1 MTDSEEIDTFL
12 IVDDSGTARMIIK
25 QCIEI
30 AGFRNRSFIEACN
43 GKEAWQ
49 ILQQASVD
57 MIITDLNMP
66 ELDGRMLLELIK
78 ATPELASIP
87 VIVVTSASNPAR
99 EAELIGL
106 GAIAVIGK
114 PVSPASMYK
123 TLAPFNSAKKSLP

>member
-1 MTDSEEIDTFL
+1 MTDNKEIGAFL

-30 AGFRNRSFIEACN
+30 AGFWNRSFIEARN

-49 ILQQASVD
+49 ILQHTSVD
-57 MIITDLNMP
+57 MIVTDLNMP
-66 ELDGRMLLELIK
+66 ELDGRMLLERIK
-78 ATPELASIP
+78 TTPALSSIP
-87 VIVVTSASNPAR
+87 VIVVTSAGNPAR

-106 GAIAVIGK
+106 GATAVIGK

-123 TLAPFNSAKKSLP
+123 TLALFNKREGEK